1 MNTNFK
7 QSALKLAL
15 VSVLALGGVTSALA
29 NIGGSVAAINVLGA
43 STFATAI
50 TVGTVD
56 MGADK
61 TREQLFLEIFKRPA
75 QNIPVSSYLFFVV
88 DGVTQQ
94 KVKAD
99 LSQGEQNI
107 LLEGK
112 PVMAV
117 LSQQGLRPDIVQR
130 LEQKI
135 DAKGWLHRAA
145 LEEAG
150 VRLPAEAAASRCPTS
165 SQVGMKFAR
174 HRLRDGG
181 A

>member
-1 MNTNFK
+1 MIITGK
-7 QSALKLAL
+7 RVICLWLIL
-15 VSVLALGGVTSALA
+15 VPWLHP
-29 NIGGSVAAINVLGA
+29 VAA
-43 STFATAI
+43 
-50 TVGTVD
+50 

-150 VRLPAEAAASRCPTS
+150 VPRHRLRLPAEAAASRCPTS

-174 HRLRDGG
+174 HRLPDG
-181 A
+181 AA